1 MIPYMS
7 VFCSTL
13 HSFKVRHSQWTLQ
26 WPRQSPH
33 GWCVQSQTGRRSQA
47 CPCPG
52 PSSCLL
58 QVKVRGVN
66 VLISHCNVRLLCHT
80 SSLSPFSEANIE
92 MILFLDFL
100 SSGTDGS
107 GRELWLADCES
118 LGPPPW
124 LLILTGGAG
133 GLSSHTPLSHI
144 YTHVHLHRREGMT
157 MHTRNAVSLL
167 HARSLVPFFLF
178 FFFFFRS
185 HNASISFKTKMLL
198 RKGLTSSLPR
208 EKTETTEQQVKK

>member
-1 MIPYMS
+1 MIYDLRITGATQILVCNIPQIQT
-7 VFCSTL
+7 STL
-13 HSFKVRHSQWTLQ
+13 HSIMVRYLQWTLQ
-26 WPRQSPH
+26 WQHQNPH
-33 GWCVQSQTGRRSQA
+33 GWCVQSLMGRRSQA

-58 QVKVRGVN
+58 QVKVKGQCVGRPLQNTCLPICGN
-66 VLISHCNVRLLCHT
+66 PSH
-80 SSLSPFSEANIE
+80 LSPFSEANME

-107 GRELWLADCES
+107 GRELWLADWES

-144 YTHVHLHRREGMT
+144 YTHVHLHRQDET
-157 MHTRNAVSLL
+157 HTWQC
-167 HARSLVPFFLF
+167 
-178 FFFFFRS
+178 
-185 HNASISFKTKMLL
+185 IQ
-198 RKGLTSSLPR
+198 
-208 EKTETTEQQVKK
+208 ETQ